1 MAAVERR
8 RVVVVGGGPAGAAAA
23 LTLARGGVD
32 VLVLDAARF
41 PRDKACGDA
50 LGLDC
55 YRELEILGLLPRV
68 RAVARAT
75 FHGMGLAGPSGQRVE
90 LTLRDGRL
98 PGFADHTFCIP
109 RVVLDHT
116 LIQAAADAGA
126 EVREEVRVTAVIRD
140 AVEGVDRIAGVRCA
154 DGAVIGAEVVVGCG
168 GEHDPVSRAVG
179 RPGAADRKAFAV
191 RAYFDGLPEPVPL
204 AEFSFAE
211 FVQPGYGWVFPT
223 SPTGANV
230 GVGLRLDAL
239 KSAGHDLRGLLDRFV
254 DRDPVARRWLRGA
267 RRTSAVKGWPLTF
280 GSQAGRTTGPG
291 WMLCGDAACLI
302 DPVSG
307 EGIGNALL
315 SGRLAAETLLAGDW
329 SPAGLAQYE
338 RRWRRE
344 LAWSFRVGQWVQA
357 AMTRPWVVNRIVRQS
372 QRRRGFGNM
381 VIGVVGGAYPKTR
394 VLTPRSIAGLL
405 V

>member
-1 MAAVERR
+1 MSAA
-8 RVVVVGGGPAGAAAA
+8 GQGQG
-23 LTLARGGVD
+23 RGGVD

-41 PRDKACGDA
+41 PRDKTCGDA

-55 YRELEILGLLPRV
+55 YRELEALGLLPRV
-68 RAVARAT
+68 RAVSRAT
-75 FHGMGLAGPSGQRVE
+75 FHGMGLAGPSGCRVA
-90 LTLRDGRL
+90 LTLRDGSL

-109 RVVLDHT
+109 RLVLDHA
-116 LIQAAADAGA
+116 LIQAAVEAGA
-126 EVREEVRVTAVIRD
+126 ELREGARVSAIVRET
-140 AVEGVDRIAGVRCA
+140 VDGADHVVGVRCA
-154 DGAVIGAEVVVGCG
+154 DGRTVRADVVIGCG

-179 RPGAADRKAFAV
+179 RPGAPDRKAFAV
-191 RAYFDGLPEPVPL
+191 RAYYDDLPEPVPL

-211 FVQPGYGWVFPT
+211 FVQPGYGWVFPI

-239 KSAGHDLRGLLDRFV
+239 KAADDDLRGLLDRFV
-254 DRDPVARRWLRGA
+254 ARDPMARRWLGGA
-267 RRTSAVKGWPLTF
+267 RRVSAVKGWPLTF
-280 GSQAGRTTGPG
+280 GSQAGRTAGPG
-291 WMLCGDAACLI
+291 WLLCGDAACLI

-315 SGRLAAETLLAGDW
+315 SGRLAGETLLAGDW
-329 SPAGLAQYE
+329 SPAGLMAYE
-338 RRWRRE
+338 RAWRRE

-357 AMTRPWVVNRIVRQS
+357 AMTRPWVINRIVRQAE
-372 QRRRGFGNM
+372 RRPAFANM

-394 VLTPRSIAGLL
+394 ALAPGSLAALL